1 MLTKLYPIVFAT
13 SDLSLFSIIFIFFS
27 LEDMQFYP
35 SSVGM
40 LLLFILDLDFS
51 RWSDNFKVIFVFFN
65 LVLQQACHLDSRI

>member
-1 MLTKLYPIVFAT
+1 MDFQISVNKTIPHSVCDIRFKP
-13 SDLSLFSIIFIFFS
+13 LFNYFYIFS

-51 RWSDNFKVIFVFFN
+51 R
-65 LVLQQACHLDSRI
+65 